1 MKIWEQSQ
9 ENKRS
14 EEMRKTIRYQSDAQL
29 RGLSGIE
36 ARLAEQIANDPSLT
50 AEEKL
55 EKIRGLGKTS
65 GSTKNLISTYNSMTK
80 RITDLQK
87 MLPKTFV
94 PEDKAEL
101 QQALQDAIAE
111 REQFRANNPE
121 LADII
126 PGMQD
131 GAAAPSQSDP
141 LGIRR

>member
-1 MKIWEQSQ
+1 
-9 ENKRS
+9 
-14 EEMRKTIRYQSDAQL
+14 
-29 RGLSGIE
+29 
-36 ARLAEQIANDPSLT
+36 
-50 AEEKL
+50 
-55 EKIRGLGKTS
+55 
-65 GSTKNLISTYNSMTK
+65 MTK

-126 PGMQD
+126 PGMQG
-131 GAAAPSQSDP
+131 GAATSGQFSVIGSRPAQ
-141 LGIRR
+141 